1 MNLRSKKTISAK
13 LLKCGINRIWFDPEE
28 NDKIAK
34 ALTNQDIQK
43 LINEK
48 IIQKKQ
54 KKGVSRARA
63 NIKLTQ
69 KKKGL
74 QKSAGNR
81 KGKAGARQGRKA
93 RWIKQIRA
101 VRRELL
107 VLRAKGIFNKGEYR
121 KMYRLGCGGVLKS
134 RAYTRMYAKK
144 FIKKQ

>member
-1 MNLRSKKTISAK
+1 MNLKSKKIIAAK
-13 LLKCGINRIWFDPEE
+13 LLKCGIKRIWFNPDE

-48 IIQKKQ
+48 IIKKNQ

-63 NIKLTQ
+63 NINLIQ

-81 KGKAGARQGRKA
+81 KGKAGVRESRKSK
-93 RWIKQIRA
+93 WIKQIRA
-101 VRRELL
+101 VRKELL
-107 VLRAKGIFNKGEYR
+107 ELKTKKILNRREYR

-144 FIKKQ
+144 FMKK